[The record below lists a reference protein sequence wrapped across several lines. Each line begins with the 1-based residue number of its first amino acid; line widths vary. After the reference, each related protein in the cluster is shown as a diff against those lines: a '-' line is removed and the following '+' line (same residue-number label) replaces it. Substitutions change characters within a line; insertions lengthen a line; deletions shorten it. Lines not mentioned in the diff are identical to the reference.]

1 MQGRMTV
8 SDAAQTLGVTGQRV
22 RQLIA
27 AGQLDAE
34 KVGRSVWLVT
44 EASVTARKEKAPEG
58 AQPR

>member
-1 MQGRMTV
+1 MTV
-8 SDAAQTLGVTGQRV
+8 SDAAQALGVTGQRI

-34 KVGRSVWLVT
+34 KVGRSVWLVS